1 MARIYHISGPGI
13 CYQAASVQPFPAR
26 WSCKG
31 EGLITLLPAASSTL

>member
-1 MARIYHISGPGI
+1 MARIYHISGP
-13 CYQAASVQPFPAR
+13 YEAASVQTLPAR